1 MNSPPWST
9 LVCLEKYG
17 TSPLFRSIMILI
29 IILIIFL
36 WAMTSIARGEHH
48 LTIQNGNSVGILLQ
62 YIAEISSMA
71 NWEITALN
79 GDLQLGKSA
88 NYC

>member
-9 LVCLEKYG
+9 LLCLEKYG

-36 WAMTSIARGEHH
+36 WAMTSIARAEHH
-48 LTIQNGNSVGILLQ
+48 LTSQNGDIVGIFVIIMNTSTILCSD
-62 YIAEISSMA
+62 IKH
-71 NWEITALN
+71 
-79 GDLQLGKSA
+79 G
-88 NYC
+88 